1 VTHGNKFPQDYKK
14 GLAARHSSSGAA
26 PRVMAKRGAGKEPS
40 MRVSDAAQAI
50 AREVCSVLYGDV
62 QFTPKPMTRTEAFEA
77 VSEGVEKA
85 VKKAGIGF
93 HA

>member
-1 VTHGNKFPQDYKK
+1 
-14 GLAARHSSSGAA
+14 
-26 PRVMAKRGAGKEPS
+26 MAKRGAGKEPS